1 MEYVCLV
8 HWQSMQSMPV
18 LMHEHTHTR
27 PFNGPLSG
35 TTRVSRYQ
43 KCETNVYFTEAR
55 DSEWQWHQLGHMQAC
70 TSLQTDNH
78 ASTTQLSFF
87 TGQMPFL
94 PPNQPKWPILC
105 RTGRLNSNQLRPAE
119 ALKATNEIKILCPI
133 ARRWDAHRLLNGRCG
148 ISMVVHDAPA
158 VQYQL
163 HPSPDVDGCYD
174 KSIV

>member
-1 MEYVCLV
+1 MPGTLTINAEYASS
-8 HWQSMQSMPV
+8 HART
-18 LMHEHTHTR
+18 HTHARLTALCPGLPGWAGTR
-27 PFNGPLSG
+27 NVKPICILLKQETVSGSGISWAICKPAPRSRQITMLAPHRSVFYRPDALPATQPTEMTYIVSNGAFKL
-35 TTRVSRYQ
+35 Y
-43 KCETNVYFTEAR
+43 
-55 DSEWQWHQLGHMQAC
+55 
-70 TSLQTDNH
+70 
-78 ASTTQLSFF
+78 
-87 TGQMPFL
+87 
-94 PPNQPKWPILC
+94 
-105 RTGRLNSNQLRPAE
+105 SNQLRPAE